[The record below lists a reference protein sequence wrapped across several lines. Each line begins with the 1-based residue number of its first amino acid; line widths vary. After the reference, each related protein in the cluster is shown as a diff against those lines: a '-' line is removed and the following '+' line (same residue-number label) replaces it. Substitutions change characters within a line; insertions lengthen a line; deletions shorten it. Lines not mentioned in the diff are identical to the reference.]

1 MSLSDP
7 IADMLTRIRNA
18 QVALRPSVCMA
29 ASRLKCA
36 IAKVLHEQGYIEA
49 YNTSSVGGKKSLTIQ
64 LKYNNEAQ
72 PVISRIQR
80 ISRPGL
86 RVYRA
91 ADKLPRVMGGLGIA
105 IISTTQGVMSDQ
117 EARRRRQGGEVLCIV
132 E

>member
-1 MSLSDP
+1 MSFQDP

-18 QVALRPSVCMA
+18 QVVLKPTVCMA
-29 ASRLKCA
+29 ASRLKCS
-36 IAKVLHEQGYIEA
+36 IAKVLQQQGYIEA
-49 YNTSSVGGKKSLTIQ
+49 YTTNTEGGKKRLTIQ
-64 LKYNNEAQ
+64 LKYINDQQ
-72 PVISRIQR
+72 PVIRRIQR

-86 RVYRA
+86 RVYRR
-91 ADKLPRVMGGLGIA
+91 ADDLPRVLGGLGIA